1 MSGELY
7 VKREHKDTLFHDL
20 FSDKRNALSLYN
32 ALNGTAYKD
41 AEELELVTL
50 SDVIYMH
57 GKNDVSVLFQNELEL
72 WEHQSTLN
80 YNMPLR
86 GLIYYAHNIDG
97 ILASKGIR
105 LYGKKLVK
113 IPAPDYYVFYNGE
126 EGVPD
131 RQELRLSDAFLMPH
145 KGYEWTAHMLNIN
158 AGHNQELL
166 ENCPVLEGY
175 VALVQYIREYRR
187 EGRSLVEA
195 VGRSIDRCI
204 EEGLLKEYLLK
215 KKSEVKLMLLTE
227 FDEELFAKTMKEEG
241 REEGRQEG
249 REEGRQE
256 GRREGREEGRKEGHR
271 EGHEEGRKEGR
282 REGREEG
289 LEEGIRIF
297 ILDNLEEGA
306 AEEKILG
313 KLRRGFGLSEEEA
326 ARYYKRFVFERQ

>member
-1 MSGELY
+1 MSGEMHI
-7 VKREHKDTLFHDL
+7 RRDHKDNLFHDL

-131 RQELRLSDAFLMPH
+131 RQELRLSDAFLTPH
-145 KGYEWTAHMLNIN
+145 EGYEWTAHMLNIN

-166 ENCPVLEGY
+166 ENCP
-175 VALVQYIREYRR
+175 ALVRYIREYRR

-195 VGRSIDRCI
+195 VERSIDRCI

-241 REEGRQEG
+241 QR
-249 REEGRQE
+249 
-256 GRREGREEGRKEGHR
+256 
-271 EGHEEGRKEGR
+271 
-282 REGREEG
+282 EG

-306 AEEKILG
+306 TKEKIHG
-313 KLRRGFGLSEEEA
+313 KLQKCFGLSEEEA
-326 ARYYKRFVFERQ
+326 ARYYKRFASGRQ

>member
-1 MSGELY
+1 MSGEMHI
-7 VKREHKDTLFHDL
+7 RRDHKDNLFHDL

-126 EGVPD
+126 VGVPD
-131 RQELRLSDAFLMPH
+131 RQELRLSDAFLTPH
-145 KGYEWTAHMLNIN
+145 EGYEWTAHMLNIN

-166 ENCPVLEGY
+166 ENCP
-175 VALVQYIREYRR
+175 ALVRYIREYRR

-195 VGRSIDRCI
+195 VEQSIDRCI
-204 EEGLLKEYLLK
+204 EENLLKEYLLK

-249 REEGRQE
+249 RKEGREEGRQ
-256 GRREGREEGRKEGHR
+256 EGREEGRKEGHKK
-271 EGHEEGRKEGR
+271 GQK
-282 REGREEG
+282 EG

-306 AEEKILG
+306 SEEKIRG
-313 KLRRGFGLSEEEA
+313 KLRRCFGLPEEEA
-326 ARYYKRFVFERQ
+326 AQYYKRFASGRQ

>member
-32 ALNGTAYKD
+32 ALNGTAYEE

-131 RQELRLSDAFLMPH
+131 RQELRLSDAFLTPH
-145 KGYEWTAHMLNIN
+145 EGYEWTAHMLNIN

-166 ENCPVLEGY
+166 ENCPALEGY

-195 VGRSIDRCI
+195 VEWSIERCI
-204 EEGLLKEYLLK
+204 EENLLKEYLLK

-249 REEGRQE
+249 RKKGQ
-256 GRREGREEGRKEGHR
+256 KEG
-271 EGHEEGRKEGR
+271 
-282 REGREEG
+282 
-289 LEEGIRIF
+289 L
-297 ILDNLEEGA
+297 
-306 AEEKILG
+306 
-313 KLRRGFGLSEEEA
+313 
-326 ARYYKRFVFERQ
+326 